1 MHLATHFGESTRRKS
16 TAPHRRPIISLV
28 GAIALILFLGIG
40 EAHALRRG
48 DRGSQVKA
56 LQQQLRDKG
65 YFNGPKTGYYG
76 SMTQAA
82 VKRFQKAKGL
92 KVDGIVGS
100 KTLVALQGGETPPS
114 PDSAMSQEAKTMSAT
129 SESATPSPSQKPPL
143 LKPGSLGLEVVR
155 IQVQLKRLGYFKS
168 LKYGYYGF
176 LTQASVRE
184 FQRDRGLKVD
194 GIVGPQTWAALAEAS
209 AQTPPVSA
217 PQKAAAQTPPV
228 SPPKTERQDVRPTA
242 VQSPATPPAER
253 REDVQF
259 KIDTSTRIPPLEIKR
274 TEASAQPTPSPTPT
288 ESPQEMEVSTTEL
301 LNLEG
306 GLNTA
311 IAFLQNPTFVEAPPR
326 DPSGKM
332 THLKTITGGLSPK
345 SIVHSGTGL
354 FFAQNMMY
362 RHTITIYDRTFELI
376 KTIPDNIKLSDF
388 GFSKFEGNYKGSP
401 VEASFS
407 PDGKFA
413 YVANYKMYGPGF
425 KRPGTDKCSPAG
437 KHDDSFLYK
446 IDTESLAIETA
457 IQVGPVPKFNAV
469 TPDGR
474 FVLVSNWCGWD
485 LSVVD
490 TQTDA
495 EIKRIKIGRY
505 PRGIAVHPDSKTAYV
520 AVMGSTKI
528 ARVNLE
534 DFSVGWLNN
543 VGRAPRHLNISPDG
557 KFLYVTLNAEGKVAK
572 LDLSTGKV
580 IQKITTGK
588 NPRSMA
594 ISDDGQFLYVVNYK
608 SNTMSKVRTE
618 DMKIIH
624 SVRVNRHPIGITYD
638 PQMRQV
644 WVACYSGSVMVFQ
657 D

>member
-1 MHLATHFGESTRRKS
+1 MPGSATPPELKTTPDRPESVTPPQSPKTS
-16 TAPHRRPIISLV
+16 VLK
-28 GAIALILFLGIG
+28 
-40 EAHALRRG
+40 
-48 DRGSQVKA
+48 RGSLGAEVVKIQTE
-56 LQQQLRDKG
+56 LKNLG
-65 YFNGPKTGYYG
+65 YFN
-76 SMTQAA
+76 
-82 VKRFQKAKGL
+82 
-92 KVDGIVGS
+92 
-100 KTLVALQGGETPPS
+100 
-114 PDSAMSQEAKTMSAT
+114 
-129 SESATPSPSQKPPL
+129 SE
-143 LKPGSLGLEVVR
+143 
-155 IQVQLKRLGYFKS
+155 
-168 LKYGYYGF
+168 KYGYYGF
-176 LTQASVRE
+176 LTEASVRE
-184 FQRDRGLKVD
+184 FQRDRGLKAD
-194 GIVGPQTWAALAEAS
+194 GIVGPKTRAALAAIS
-209 AQTPPVSA
+209 PQQQPA
-217 PQKAAAQTPPV
+217 P
-228 SPPKTERQDVRPTA
+228 SPTTEPQET
-242 VQSPATPPAER
+242 TG
-253 REDVQF
+253 F
-259 KIDTSTRIPPLEIKR
+259 KIDTSTQIPPLKIPSQPD
-274 TEASAQPTPSPTPT
+274 TPNPTPQTL
-288 ESPQEMEVSTTEL
+288 MK
-301 LNLEG
+301 
-306 GLNTA
+306 A
-311 IAFLQNPTFVEAPPR
+311 IAFLQNPSFVEPPPR

-388 GFSKFEGNYKGSP
+388 GFSKFQGNYKGSP

-413 YVANYKMYGPGF
+413 YVANYKMYGSGF

-446 IDTESLAIETA
+446 INTETLTIEQA

-490 TQTDA
+490 TQTDT
-495 EIKRIKIGRY
+495 EIQRIKIGRY

-520 AVMGSTKI
+520 AVMGSTQI

-534 DFSVGWLNN
+534 DFSVSWLNN

-557 KFLYVTLNAEGKVAK
+557 KFLYVTLNSEGKVAK
-572 LDLSTGKV
+572 LDLSTGK
-580 IQKITTGK
+580 IIKKITTGK

-624 SVRVNRHPIGITYD
+624 SVRVNHHPIGITYD